1 VLESTKAEANAIVA
15 SFIYSSFVLLPKGQ
29 VGVLSDDPTKFLFK
43 RDGTR
48 QSTKSDI
55 WMRALSATTTRP
67 RPIWRPAGTARFAK
81 MVKTVGSALLT
92 HHPVI
97 KPVFARAGDQLTN
110 RILV

>member
-29 VGVLSDDPTKFLFK
+29 VGVLFDDPTKFLFT

-55 WMRALSATTTRP
+55 WMRALSAMTTRP
-67 RPIWRPAGTARFAK
+67 RPFWRPAGNAGLQG
-81 MVKTVGSALLT
+81 MVETVGSALLT

-97 KPVFARAGDQLTN
+97 KPVSTRAGN
-110 RILV
+110 GYY